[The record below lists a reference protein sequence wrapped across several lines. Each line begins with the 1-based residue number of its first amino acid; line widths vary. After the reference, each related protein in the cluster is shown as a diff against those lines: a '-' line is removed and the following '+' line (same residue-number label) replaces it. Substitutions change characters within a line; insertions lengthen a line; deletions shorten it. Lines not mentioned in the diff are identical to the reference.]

1 MIFYLCISG
10 IPYHQMILQGYCSL
24 QYMRDAEAQK
34 NDTLTFPQ
42 FQQNIFKGTSHLVP
56 GQGYESALKPQPI
69 WGVPRIFCLTKFIL
83 LLLYSPGS
91 FHFAVEMKSQRWAWV
106 AVGWRERT
114 EPSWQRRGPVWPPWW
129 CPCWTACWWPSWPTW
144 QQCPA
149 GLQQRPRPRV
159 PSYSLHTVFH
169 LELFIWKR
177 WPYMLPTEPSYA
189 PPESQNG
196 H

>member
-1 MIFYLCISG
+1 MHLWDSLSPNDSPG
-10 IPYHQMILQGYCSL
+10 ILLITIYTWCRS
-24 QYMRDAEAQK
+24 AK
-34 NDTLTFPQ
+34 NNTLTFPQ

-69 WGVPRIFCLTKFIL
+69 WGVPRICCLTKFIL

-114 EPSWQRRGPVWPPWW
+114 EPSWQRRCPVWPPWW

-149 GLQQRPRPRV
+149 GLKQRPRPPV
-159 PSYSLHTVFH
+159 PSYSPPTVFH
-169 LELFIWKR
+169 LELFKWKR
-177 WPYMLPTEPSYA
+177 WP
-189 PPESQNG
+189 
-196 H
+196 